1 MPTYAQNKPHI
12 YKWRETHRESY
23 NEYHLAINRKYQEDN
38 KELITAR
45 RRRAY
50 FLKKP
55 DSHLFVEEVQRL
67 SNISIS

>member
-1 MPTYAQNKPHI
+1 MPTYTQNKVHI
-12 YKWRETHRESY
+12 YKWRESHREMY
-23 NEYHLAINRKYQEDN
+23 NEYHLATSKKYQEEN

-55 DSHLFVEEVQRL
+55 SSQPFIEEFERL
-67 SNISIS
+67 ANILI